1 MDKSKLA
8 GESGSSPLIFPAKR
22 AKNDQMAFQ
31 SRADP
36 QNHAIGRWQGGAV
49 PLAVGWSYDFHEF
62 GCLPENVRIN
72 G

>member
-8 GESGSSPLIFPAKR
+8 SESGSSPLISPAKR
-22 AKNDQMAFQ
+22 AKNDRMAFQ

-36 QNHAIGRWQGGAV
+36 QIHAIGRLPGGAV
-49 PLAVGWSYDFHEF
+49 PLAVGRPYDFHEF
-62 GCLPENVRIN
+62 GCLPENVRIS